1 MFLLR
6 RGQRL
11 PGRHPRRS
19 GRVQAARHWTGAC
32 GPQGQRRERPAA
44 GPSRGGDSGPERT
57 RRGAGGRDRGSGPH
71 QAELPVQ
78 GGAGP
83 GAHLRRQRLQD
94 KAHRDAPVT
103 AGKGKRLK
111 SDLGRS
117 TADRIVVRGYDL
129 VEDLIG
135 KVSLGDMAFL
145 ELKGRLPTPPEST
158 VFNALAVTLVEHG
171 MTPSAIATR
180 LTYFGAPES
189 LQGAVAAG
197 LLGIGDRFGG
207 SVEEAARTLQ
217 EALAGSGAEVDLN
230 ELARKILATH
240 KERKR
245 PIAGLGHP
253 IHKTIDQ
260 RNPKLFALAS
270 ENGFSGRY
278 VQLMKAISGEA
289 G

>member
-1 MFLLR
+1 M
-6 RGQRL
+6 
-11 PGRHPRRS
+11 
-19 GRVQAARHWTGAC
+19 
-32 GPQGQRRERPAA
+32 
-44 GPSRGGDSGPERT
+44 
-57 RRGAGGRDRGSGPH
+57 GS
-71 QAELPVQ
+71 
-78 GGAGP
+78 
-83 GAHLRRQRLQD
+83 
-94 KAHRDAPVT
+94 
-103 AGKGKRLK
+103 
-111 SDLGRS
+111 S
-117 TADRIVVRGYDL
+117 TADRIVVRGHDL

-145 ELKGRLPTPPEST
+145 ELKGRLPTRQEST

-171 MTPSAIATR
+171 MTPSAIAAR

-217 EALAGSGAEVDLN
+217 EALAGTGAEVDVT
-230 ELARKILATH
+230 ELARKIVAAH

-253 IHKTIDQ
+253 IHRPIDP
-260 RNPKLFALAS
+260 RTPKLFALAS

-278 VQLMKAISGEA
+278 VQLMQAISVEA
-289 G
+289 ERSHGRELPVNATGAIGAIASELDIPWQVTRGLAVMARAIGLVAHIQEELEEPLAAEIWSRIDEESSAR